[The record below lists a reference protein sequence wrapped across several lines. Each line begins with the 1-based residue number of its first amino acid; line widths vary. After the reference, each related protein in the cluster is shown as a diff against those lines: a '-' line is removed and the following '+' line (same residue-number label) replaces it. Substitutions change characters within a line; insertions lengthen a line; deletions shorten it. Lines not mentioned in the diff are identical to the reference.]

1 MRLPRVL
8 AKGEGIYHVI
18 SRISGQRFLLDA
30 KEKPL
35 LEWLMNAVAGFSGV
49 DVLAYVFMDNHFHML
64 VKVPVCQDVDDEEL
78 VRRMCLLY
86 GKKKT
91 DRILGEWGLW
101 ESKGLEFKVV
111 DAKEA
116 LRRRMYD
123 LSQFCKTFK
132 ETFSM
137 LYNDRHEHSGTI
149 WGSRFKSILLSPDY
163 RTLMTVA
170 AYINLNPVRADV
182 VNDPSEYLWSGYGA
196 AKQGKNLARKGMCNL
211 VSTALGRKGVVSF
224 EVALAACDAAMEG
237 YVDAP
242 ASIDDIAAPA
252 AKHDP
257 ENAPEFDSA
266 QVNAA
271 IKEGK
276 PISLF
281 EALRCKIRYFSHGI
295 AVGPVAFV
303 RQVVKPLASNKD
315 TTRKC
320 RGCRDLDLYT
330 ARRLRGGGELSV
342 PKRHIG

>member
-8 AKGEGIYHVI
+8 AQGEGIYHVI
-18 SRISGQRFLLDA
+18 SRISGQRFLLDD

-35 LEWLMNAVAGFSGV
+35 LEWLMNAAAGFSGV
-49 DVLAYVFMDNHFHML
+49 DVLAYAFMDNHFHML
-64 VKVPVCQDVDDEEL
+64 VKVPMYREVDDEEL

-86 GKKKT
+86 GEPKT
-91 DRILGEWGLW
+91 QRILQDWALW
-101 ESKGLEFKVV
+101 EAKGLAVKVLN
-111 DAKEA
+111 AKAA
-116 LRRRMYD
+116 LRLRMYD

-137 LYNDRHEHSGTI
+137 SYNERHEHSGTI

-182 VNDPSEYLWSGYGA
+182 VEAPGEYRWSGCGA
-196 AKQGKNLARKGMCNL
+196 AKRGNVLARNGMCNL
-211 VSTALGRKGVVSF
+211 VGTALGLGKVVPF
-224 EVALAACDAAMEG
+224 ETALAACDAAMEG

-242 ASIDDIAAPA
+242 ASIDDIAATA
-252 AKHDP
+252 VKHVP
-257 ENAPEFDSA
+257 ENATEFDPRKID
-266 QVNAA
+266 VA
-271 IKEGK
+271 IREGK
-276 PISLF
+276 PLSFF
-281 EALRCKIRYFSHGI
+281 EALRCKVRYFSYGVAI
-295 AVGPVAFV
+295 GPVAFV
-303 RQVVKPLASNKD
+303 RQVAKQLASNKD

-320 RGCRDLDLYT
+320 QGCRDLHLHT